1 MKIEKFISNYSETM
15 QEKQNRPIAK
25 SALKENLSV
34 IDESSS
40 QQSQLSDSQFNS
52 DNLSNN

>member
-1 MKIEKFISNYSETM
+1 M

-52 DNLSNN
+52 DNSSDN